1 MGVLLKASPLVW
13 VRFFHKSSPT
23 HGCVFL
29 ESAPLGGCKKV
40 FRKVASFH
48 GCVHVVHK
56 HSPPAH
62 LRSWP
67 LTVIRLVLPPKGE
80 LGNNKQ
86 NWGIATNN
94 RAAQKRLEKIMGET
108 PQGIAHQTTPNTF
121 IFVKRYWRGLFW
133 EQLGLAWTRI
143 NYENVARSPP
153 WSVHS
158 GNIIIHK
165 SVLGHL
171 RSLQLQNGLTRGFGT
186 VGPSRVIAWTIL

>member
-1 MGVLLKASPLVW
+1 MFKIAASV
-13 VRFFHKSSPT
+13 

-29 ESAPLGGCKKV
+29 ESASLGGCKKV

-108 PQGIAHQTTPNTF
+108 PQGIALQAKHLHF
-121 IFVKRYWRGLFW
+121 RKKVLKGSL
-133 EQLGLAWTRI
+133 L
-143 NYENVARSPP
+143 
-153 WSVHS
+153 
-158 GNIIIHK
+158 K
-165 SVLGHL
+165 SVGV
-171 RSLQLQNGLTRGFGT
+171 SLNQDKLKKCLDR
-186 VGPSRVIAWTIL
+186 L

>member
-1 MGVLLKASPLVW
+1 MW
-13 VRFFHKSSPT
+13 VRFFHKSSSG
-23 HGCVFL
+23 HGCVFF
-29 ESAPLGGCKKV
+29 ESVSLGGCKKV
-40 FRKVASFH
+40 FQKVASFH

-108 PQGIAHQTTPNTF
+108 PQGIALQT
-121 IFVKRYWRGLFW
+121 KRFHLRKKVLKGSLLKSVGISLNQD
-133 EQLGLAWTRI
+133 QLKNVLIGCKCD
-143 NYENVARSPP
+143 VARFPP
-153 WSVHS
+153 
-158 GNIIIHK
+158 
-165 SVLGHL
+165 
-171 RSLQLQNGLTRGFGT
+171 
-186 VGPSRVIAWTIL
+186 

>member
-1 MGVLLKASPLVW
+1 MASLHGCAFKSQPISVGT
-13 VRFFHKSSPT
+13 FFHKSSPT

-108 PQGIAHQTTPNTF
+108 PQGIAHQTTPNTY
-121 IFVKRYWRGLFW
+121 IFVKRY
-133 EQLGLAWTRI
+133 
-143 NYENVARSPP
+143 
-153 WSVHS
+153 
-158 GNIIIHK
+158 
-165 SVLGHL
+165 
-171 RSLQLQNGLTRGFGT
+171 
-186 VGPSRVIAWTIL
+186 